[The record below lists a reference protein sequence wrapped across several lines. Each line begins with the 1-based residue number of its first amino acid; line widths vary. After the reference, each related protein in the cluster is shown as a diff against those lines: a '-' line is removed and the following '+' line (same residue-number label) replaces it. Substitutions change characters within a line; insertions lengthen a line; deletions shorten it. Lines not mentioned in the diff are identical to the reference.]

1 MKSRLTFVVISLL
14 ALSLVAPARGQWEV
28 QGGFEALFPSDDF
41 WDEAVGG
48 EVKAVYWTT
57 PQLGFAVC
65 TGVSQWGVDGG
76 RTQAGGT
83 GTLPIWQS
91 LSGDG
96 QYVPL
101 GVSILMRDNGSRQGG
116 LSLGFEAG
124 LRVMF
129 GDSDMTLTETTRI
142 AAAPGAVDVAQTYD
156 VDLDD
161 GLVARV
167 AANLSCPV
175 GSSVSI
181 FLSGGYQFDVDK
193 GDASMNDIGAIPF
206 SEEVDLSAFFIQLG
220 ALIPLN

>member
-1 MKSRLTFVVISLL
+1 M
-14 ALSLVAPARGQWEV
+14 AQWEV
-28 QGGFEALFPSDDF
+28 QGGFEALFPSDNF
-41 WDEAVGG
+41 WDDAVGG

-57 PQLGFAVC
+57 QQLGFAVC

-76 RTQAGGT
+76 RRQTGGT
-83 GTLPIWQS
+83 GALPIWQS

-101 GVSILMRDNGSRQGG
+101 GVSILTRDNGSKQGE

-129 GDSDMTLTETTRI
+129 GDSDMTLTEITRI
-142 AAAPGAVDVAQTYD
+142 ARAPGAVDIPATYD

-167 AANLSCPV
+167 AANLTCPV
-175 GSSVSI
+175 GPTASI
-181 FLSGGYQFDVDK
+181 FLSGGYQFDLDK
-193 GDASMNDIGAIPF
+193 GDASINTPLTTF
-206 SEEVDLSAFFIQLG
+206 SEEVDLSAFFIEIG
-220 ALIPLN
+220 AAIPIN